1 MRMEQVKR
9 STQCTVLKI
18 KSILILISPPITNSC
33 YYIFSSIVSFDSNS
47 SLMHARGVLNLI
59 HMQMTMIENK
69 TKQKNEMRWKKTH
82 QFESSVW
89 NLNHVCFREWKITR
103 ASNPIF
109 KEWNPLSLSPLVV
122 SFILLLVLWNGLLI
136 SNKTHGT
143 INEMP

>member
-82 QFESSVW
+82 QFESSV
-89 NLNHVCFREWKITR
+89 
-103 ASNPIF
+103 
-109 KEWNPLSLSPLVV
+109 
-122 SFILLLVLWNGLLI
+122 
-136 SNKTHGT
+136 
-143 INEMP
+143 